1 MCRKVLRLID
11 RDMILSTTEVV
22 MLATKTNVT
31 AVSLSHSQRIATA
44 GFAGILGFMML
55 YVVAFANTDM
65 LHNAAHDTR
74 HAIVA
79 PCH

>member
-1 MCRKVLRLID
+1 
-11 RDMILSTTEVV
+11 
-22 MLATKTNVT
+22 MLVSNTNVT
-31 AVSLSHSQRIATA
+31 SLSLSVSQRIATA
-44 GFAGILGFMML
+44 GFAGLFGFALL
-55 YVVAFANTDM
+55 YFTAFAHSEI